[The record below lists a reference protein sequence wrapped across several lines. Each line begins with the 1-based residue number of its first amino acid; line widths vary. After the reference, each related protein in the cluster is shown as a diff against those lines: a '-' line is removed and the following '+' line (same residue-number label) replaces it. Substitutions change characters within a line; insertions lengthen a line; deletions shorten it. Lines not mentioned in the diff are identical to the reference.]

1 MTMALSQAVTERH
14 QKVLV
19 TVDLASAANDV
30 QVAAEAIGVPVAA
43 IDQEFGVVVVNP
55 GIRRHAA
62 RVDLSAFERRENT
75 RFAVA
80 APRADPMIVGYWAF
94 HATFGWPSTRIHNRM
109 SDISHLDAFVPSLR
123 FTARRAE
130 CRWSPNCIGLPAHFQ
145 TARSAPVLRMRS
157 SALRQVGMGGVRLPV
172 SAWCKRPS
180 ARSALTSPRSLL
192 PAYPEPGGCHAET
205 AANGERTA
213 THPSTFKQAESCP
226 RVRPSGFLALGI

>member
-19 TVDLASAANDV
+19 TVDLASVANDV
-30 QVAAEAIGVPVAA
+30 QVAVEAIGVAVAA
-43 IDQEFGVVVVNP
+43 IDREFGVVVVNP

-62 RVDLSAFERRENT
+62 RVDLSGFERRENT

-80 APRADPMIVGYWAF
+80 GPRADPMIVGCWAF
-94 HATFGWPSTRIHNRM
+94 HAMFGGPSTRIHNRM

-192 PAYPEPGGCHAET
+192 PPT
-205 AANGERTA
+205 RNRAAASERTA
-213 THPSTFKQAESCP
+213 THLSTFKQAESCL
-226 RVRPSGFLALGI
+226 RVRPSGFLTLGI